1 MTIIKLHDTAAL
13 KKRVFVP
20 SNPARVTMY
29 VCGPTV
35 YSRAHIGNARP
46 AVIFDVLSRLLRHV
60 YGMDAVTYARN
71 VTDVDDKI
79 IDEASAEGVHPSV
92 IARRFE
98 ELYLADMGALGVR
111 PPDIAPKAT
120 AHVPG
125 VIAMISKLLEGG
137 FAYETHGHVLFHVP
151 SDLHYGALGRRDRD
165 AMIAGAR
172 VEVASYKKDP
182 ADFVLWKPSPPEA
195 IGWDSPWG
203 RGRAGWHIGCSAM
216 IAENLGE
223 TIDIHG
229 GGLDLVFPHHEN
241 ESAQSRSAHAGSQL
255 ARYWLHNGFLTMTD
269 TAAGVGKMSK
279 SLGNVVSV
287 GELLERGHGGET
299 LRLALLSAHYRQPL
313 EWNEA
318 LLSQTKTI
326 LDRLYRRLKMFS
338 FIDDEELGID
348 DCNQAVVDALADDLN
363 TPLAL
368 SKLVA
373 IDDPKS
379 LIASGMLL
387 GLFSRRERWFRFF
400 LDGPSGESDHVA
412 RLIDAR
418 TDAKSRK
425 DFAEADRIRAELTDL
440 GIALED
446 GPTGTTWR
454 RL

>member
-1 MTIIKLHDTAAL
+1 
-13 KKRVFVP
+13 
-20 SNPARVTMY
+20 
-29 VCGPTV
+29 
-35 YSRAHIGNARP
+35 
-46 AVIFDVLSRLLRHV
+46 
-60 YGMDAVTYARN
+60 
-71 VTDVDDKI
+71 
-79 IDEASAEGVHPSV
+79 
-92 IARRFE
+92 
-98 ELYLADMGALGVR
+98 
-111 PPDIAPKAT
+111 
-120 AHVPG
+120 
-125 VIAMISKLLEGG
+125 
-137 FAYETHGHVLFHVP
+137 
-151 SDLHYGALGRRDRD
+151 
-165 AMIAGAR
+165 
-172 VEVASYKKDP
+172 
-182 ADFVLWKPSPPEA
+182 
-195 IGWDSPWG
+195 
-203 RGRAGWHIGCSAM
+203 
-216 IAENLGE
+216 
-223 TIDIHG
+223 
-229 GGLDLVFPHHEN
+229 
-241 ESAQSRSAHAGSQL
+241 
-255 ARYWLHNGFLTMTD
+255 
-269 TAAGVGKMSK
+269 MSK